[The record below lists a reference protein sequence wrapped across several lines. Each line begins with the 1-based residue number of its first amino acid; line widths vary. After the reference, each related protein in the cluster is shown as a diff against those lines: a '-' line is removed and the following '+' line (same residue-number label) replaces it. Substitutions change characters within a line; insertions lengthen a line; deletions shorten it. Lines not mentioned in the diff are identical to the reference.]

1 MALFELED
9 GRLVPAQFGREV
21 PDGFSEDVL
30 QAVRM
35 QVLEIVSRPLFPIAW
50 SPGSGGDES
59 APRLTALDAAGQVV
73 AVEVVAELDAD
84 VLIEALSR
92 LADSAAMSW
101 TDLARQYPH
110 GIEGFKRGWAKFRET
125 MPTSP
130 PNGPRMVLVAANVA
144 PEVRPA
150 LDVLSSSGVEVH
162 EMSLR
167 QTNNGRAFLEVEP
180 VGQRL
185 YNHRFTP
192 VLDSTSAV
200 PTLAEAARKSKKA
213 EAASLEGMANH
224 DVLARRGRSETL
236 SHEPPPPPT
245 PQAGV
250 QSEVQPEPEAQRKDP
265 AGKRAKPS
273 VQKIRVPEAEPAAPA
288 VRQPVASGASWV
300 PLTRAEAQSR
310 RAKAPS
316 VSPKPVPAQPE
327 PAPQPEAQPVPV
339 QQEAAP
345 KHIPEPAPQPA
356 PTPQEPAQP
365 EPALPEPVRPAASQQ
380 PPTRMERR
388 RPRPASA
395 PQQRAT
401 RADHA
406 PTFQRVTGSSAHASA
421 AALSSRASGASR
433 TRSARHERA
442 GATPAGMGLTRQERR
457 ARERAQQAAVQR
469 VEMDAAGLTY
479 LARMLGDD
487 VSLSLS
493 PASRGPRSA
502 ILSLEGQIIVPA
514 GAFTDPSQALRA
526 MGIYGEDGW
535 GAWHLGD
542 ERGPTLRESI
552 EEINRGR

>member
-21 PDGFSEDVL
+21 PEGFSEDVL

-50 SPGSGGDES
+50 SAGSGGDET

-73 AVEVVAELDAD
+73 AVEVVRDLDAD

-110 GIEGFKRGWAKFRET
+110 GIEGFKRGWAQFRET

-167 QTNNGRAFLEVEP
+167 QTSNGRAFLEVEP

-192 VLDSTSAV
+192 VLDSAGAV
-200 PTLAEAARKSKKA
+200 PSLAEASRKSRR
-213 EAASLEGMANH
+213 AAGPSLEGVQSQ
-224 DVLARRGRSETL
+224 DVLARRRRQGVGPLREESVGAAVEQQQSPPNGAGTPTL
-236 SHEPPPPPT
+236 
-245 PQAGV
+245 
-250 QSEVQPEPEAQRKDP
+250 PEEEAQKPPRR
-265 AGKRAKPS
+265 AGA
-273 VQKIRVPEAEPAAPA
+273 
-288 VRQPVASGASWV
+288 WV
-300 PLTRAEAQSR
+300 PLTRAQMATRREQAQPAAVQPPVAQS
-310 RAKAPS
+310 APS
-316 VSPKPVPAQPE
+316 RPQQ
-327 PAPQPEAQPVPV
+327 APSRAPEADV
-339 QQEAAP
+339 
-345 KHIPEPAPQPA
+345 
-356 PTPQEPAQP
+356 
-365 EPALPEPVRPAASQQ
+365 PALPTAPVSSPQAPRRTRSSRHKGTPLASWPQMQSRQQ
-380 PPTRMERR
+380 RR
-388 RPRPASA
+388 A
-395 PQQRAT
+395 QQRAEEAGPKT
-401 RADHA
+401 LTLD
-406 PTFQRVTGSSAHASA
+406 
-421 AALSSRASGASR
+421 ASG
-433 TRSARHERA
+433 
-442 GATPAGMGLTRQERR
+442 L
-457 ARERAQQAAVQR
+457 
-469 VEMDAAGLTY
+469 AGL
-479 LARMLGDD
+479 AQMLGDD
-487 VSLSLS
+487 VPLSLR
-493 PASRGPRSA
+493 PANRGPRGA
-502 ILSLEGQIIVPA
+502 LLSLEGQIIVPA

-552 EEINRGR
+552 EEINRER

>member
-50 SPGSGGDES
+50 SAGSGGDES

-110 GIEGFKRGWAKFRET
+110 GIEGFKRGWAQFRET

-213 EAASLEGMANH
+213 STEPPDGAPTH
-224 DVLARRGRSETL
+224 DVLARRGRGEAL
-236 SHEPPPPPT
+236 QYEPPST
-245 PQAGV
+245 PAKQAV
-250 QSEVQPEPEAQRKDP
+250 PRRDSELKKPVAEPV
-265 AGKRAKPS
+265 KP
-273 VQKIRVPEAEPAAPA
+273 VAEPAKPRVEKITQQKAVPVQPA
-288 VRQPVASGASWV
+288 ARQPVSSGASWV
-300 PLTRAEAQSR
+300 PLTRAEAASR
-310 RAKAPS
+310 RTKVRLAQSKAE
-316 VSPKPVPAQPE
+316 VKPTPAQPKAPAVAE
-327 PAPQPEAQPVPV
+327 PA
-339 QQEAAP
+339 
-345 KHIPEPAPQPA
+345 APQQVP
-356 PTPQEPAQP
+356 
-365 EPALPEPVRPAASQQ
+365 S
-380 PPTRMERR
+380 RMDRR
-388 RPRPASA
+388 RPRPTDA
-395 PQQRAT
+395 PPQRAT
-401 RADHA
+401 KLE
-406 PTFQRVTGSSAHASA
+406 PTPVFQRVETTAVPVAQKAGVSPTSTP
-421 AALSSRASGASR
+421 LR
-433 TRSARHERA
+433 TRSARHERPD
-442 GATPAGMGLTRQERR
+442 GYPARVGLSRQERR
-457 ARERAQQAAVQR
+457 AQERAQRGAQQH

-493 PASRGPRSA
+493 PASRGPRGA
-502 ILSLEGQIIVPA
+502 VLSLEGQIIVPA

-535 GAWHLGD
+535 AAWHLGD

>member
-21 PDGFSEDVL
+21 PEGFSEDVL

-50 SPGSGGDES
+50 SAGSGGDES

-73 AVEVVAELDAD
+73 AVEVVRDLDAD

-110 GIEGFKRGWAKFRET
+110 GIEGFKRGWAEFRET

-167 QTNNGRAFLEVEP
+167 QTSNGRAFLEVEP

-185 YNHRFTP
+185 YSHRFTP
-192 VLDSTSAV
+192 VLDSATAV
-200 PTLAEAARKSKKA
+200 PSLAEASRKSRR
-213 EAASLEGMANH
+213 AAAPSLEGVQSQ
-224 DVLARRGRSETL
+224 DVLARRRREG
-236 SHEPPPPPT
+236 
-245 PQAGV
+245 G
-250 QSEVQPEPEAQRKDP
+250 EAQTESQRTASGAP
-265 AGKRAKPS
+265 A
-273 VQKIRVPEAEPAAPA
+273 AAPA
-288 VRQPVASGASWV
+288 PARGGKPTSRRPGGWV
-300 PLTRAEAQSR
+300 PLTRAQAASR
-310 RAKAPS
+310 RGQ
-316 VSPKPVPAQPE
+316 VRPE
-327 PAPQPEAQPVPV
+327 GT
-339 QQEAAP
+339 
-345 KHIPEPAPQPA
+345 PQPA
-356 PTPQEPAQP
+356 TPQGPSPSPQVPSPSPSP
-365 EPALPEPVRPAASQQ
+365 EPRRTRSSRHEAPSQ
-380 PPTRMERR
+380 PPVQSRQQRR
-388 RPRPASA
+388 A
-395 PQQRAT
+395 QQRAEE
-401 RADHA
+401 A
-406 PTFQRVTGSSAHASA
+406 PSQPL
-421 AALSSRASGASR
+421 ALDASG
-433 TRSARHERA
+433 
-442 GATPAGMGLTRQERR
+442 L
-457 ARERAQQAAVQR
+457 VK
-469 VEMDAAGLTY
+469 

-487 VSLSLS
+487 VPLSLR
-493 PASRGPRSA
+493 PASRGPRGA
-502 ILSLEGQIIVPA
+502 LLSLEGQIIVPA

-542 ERGPTLRESI
+542 DRGPTLRESI